1 MRASTRTL
9 SARTPSTATRRVR
22 ATWCALAVGS
32 LLGLGGALPAHAAV
46 LAATTDSAQLR
57 DVLLIGN
64 AISGTVSFIDGR
76 TFENLGSFN
85 IVPDLQERLSSMN
98 PVEWAA
104 YQLAIA
110 TEAQADPSVGGTRYV
125 DDMTISPDGAKMY
138 VSRANLDDLVAF
150 DLASGQ
156 MLWRTPIGG
165 IHADHMAISPDGSRI
180 AISATTSGLADVVDT
195 ASGSIL
201 GNFPTGTY
209 PHQNTYTADGKYIYN
224 ESIGVTQIPKALNF
238 LKGSLQLE
246 KVDASTL
253 KVVKV
258 WPFPY
263 GVRPFVIAPDGTTMY
278 AQLSYLN
285 GFIKYDL
292 NSSTTLATVN
302 QPFSAAAANENP
314 DNYPLNSAH
323 HGIALSGDGTK
334 LCDVGTIDDYT
345 KVVSTATLT
354 TDATVTYP
362 AGSIPYWA
370 ATSVDGNYCFVPLS
384 AGDAVSVVS
393 YATGQEVARIP
404 VGQFPQR
411 GRLAEVDDA
420 AIAGLSAS
428 PG

>member
-1 MRASTRTL
+1 MRARTTTITGPTR
-9 SARTPSTATRRVR
+9 STRRVR

-32 LLGLGGALPAHAAV
+32 MLGLGGALPAHAAT
-46 LAATTDSAQLR
+46 LPANDSGQMR

-64 AISGTVSFIDGR
+64 AVSGTVSFIDGR
-76 TFENLGSFN
+76 TFANLGSFN
-85 IVPDLQERLSSMN
+85 IVPDLQERLSSMT
-98 PVEWAA
+98 PAQWLA
-104 YQLAIA
+104 YQLVNSQ
-110 TEAQADPSVGGTRYV
+110 EAQADPSVGGTRYV
-125 DDMTISPDGAKMY
+125 DDMTVSPDGTKMY

-150 DLASGQ
+150 DLASHQ
-156 MLWRTPIGG
+156 MLWRTPISG
-165 IHADHMAISPDGSRI
+165 IHADHMALSPDGSRI
-180 AISATTSGLADVVDT
+180 VISATTNGQAEVIDPAT
-195 ASGSIL
+195 GSQI
-201 GNFPTGTY
+201 GTFPTGSY

-224 ESIGVTQIPKALNF
+224 ESIGITTFPKALNF
-238 LKGSLQLE
+238 LKGALQLE

-258 WPFPY
+258 WSFPY

-285 GFIKYDL
+285 GFVKYDL
-292 NSSTTLATVN
+292 NSSKTLATVN
-302 QPFSAAAANENP
+302 EPFSANAANESP

-334 LCDVGTIDDYT
+334 LCDAGTIDDYT
-345 KVVSTATLT
+345 NVVSTATLAT
-354 TDATVTYP
+354 QATVTYP
-362 AGSIPYWA
+362 TGSIPYWA

-384 AGDAVSVVS
+384 AGNAVSVIS

-411 GRLAEVDDA
+411 GRLAQVTDA
-420 AIAGLSAS
+420 TIAGLAAS

>member
-1 MRASTRTL
+1 MPAFTTRST
-9 SARTPSTATRRVR
+9 TRRAR
-22 ATWCALAVGS
+22 ATWCALAIGS
-32 LLGLGGALPAHAAV
+32 LLGLGGALPAHAAMPPTADAS
-46 LAATTDSAQLR
+46 LH

-64 AISGTVSFIDGR
+64 AVSGTVSFIDGR
-76 TFENLGSFN
+76 TFQNLGSFN
-85 IVPDLQERLSSMN
+85 IVPDLQQRLSSMTAAQ
-98 PVEWAA
+98 WIA
-104 YQLAIA
+104 YQLANA
-110 TEAQADPSVGGTRYV
+110 TEAQADPAVGGTRYV
-125 DDMTISPDGAKMY
+125 DDMTISPDGTKMY

-150 DLASGQ
+150 DLTSQ
-156 MLWRTPIGG
+156 QLLWRTPISG
-165 IHADHMAISPDGSRI
+165 IHADHMAISPDGTRVV
-180 AISATTSGLADVVDT
+180 ISATTSGEAEVVDT
-195 ASGSIL
+195 ATGSVV
-201 GNFPTGTY
+201 GTFSTGTY

-224 ESIGVTQIPKALNF
+224 ESIGVTTFPKALNF

-263 GVRPFVIAPDGTTMY
+263 GLRPFVIAPDGTTMY

-292 NSSTTLATVN
+292 NTSTTLATVN
-302 QPFSAAAANENP
+302 EPFSAAAANESP

-323 HGIALSGDGTK
+323 HGLALSGDGTK
-334 LCDVGTIDDYT
+334 LCDAGTIDDYT
-345 KVVSTATLT
+345 NIVSTATL
-354 TDATVTYP
+354 ATVATVNYP
-362 AGSIPYWA
+362 TGSIPYWA

-384 AGDAVSVVS
+384 AGNAVSVIS
-393 YATGQEVARIP
+393 YATGQEIARIP

-411 GRLAEVDDA
+411 GRLAQVTDS